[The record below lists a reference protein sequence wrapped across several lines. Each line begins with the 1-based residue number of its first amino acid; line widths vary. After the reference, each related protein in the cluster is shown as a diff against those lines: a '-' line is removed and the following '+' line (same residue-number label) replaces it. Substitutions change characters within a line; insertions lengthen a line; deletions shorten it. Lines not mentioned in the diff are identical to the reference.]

1 MANIMDYLDWR
12 GDLTLRAAPFNE
24 VDALLLAE
32 LSFIDFTG
40 LVPPPGGGSAVPLCE
55 AARAWFDRHD
65 GHAVDMGV
73 LVPDKIPR
81 MMRAMMSAPRFARMG
96 VNSPFERL
104 DLEREEQFAAV
115 TFELED
121 GTVYVAFRGTDDTLV
136 GWKED
141 FNLGFLKRIPSQEEA
156 AAYLTRV
163 AALYPAAPIRVGG
176 HSKGGNLAVYAAVH
190 VDEAVQE
197 RILGVYNCDGPGF
210 SEPLEGL
217 PEHSRIASR
226 IVTVVPQSSVV
237 GMLLE
242 HEQRFSI
249 VQSVESGVQQHDGF
263 SWQVLGARF
272 VRLSEPSREGRVM
285 DETLDSWAASMNYEQ
300 RKIVADALYAVLT
313 GTGARTLSDLTAERA
328 KSASA
333 LLRSYKGLDRETRRA
348 LTLALRELFKFTAK
362 SVVEDVQQNEGLEF
376 KAKMEEYRRR
386 LSRR

>member
-1 MANIMDYLDWR
+1 MGNILDYLDWR

-40 LVPPPGGGSAVPLCE
+40 IVPPPDGGSAVPLSE
-55 AARAWFDRHD
+55 AARAWFDRHE
-65 GHAVDMGV
+65 GCRVDMGV

-81 MMRAMMSAPRFARMG
+81 MLRRLMRSPRFARMG
-96 VNSPFERL
+96 VNAAFERL
-104 DLEREEQFAAV
+104 ELEREEQFAAV
-115 TFELED
+115 SFELED
-121 GTVYVAFRGTDDTLV
+121 GTVFVSFRGTDDTLV

-141 FNLGFLKRIPSQEEA
+141 FNLGFLKRIPSQEDA
-156 AAYLTRV
+156 AAYLTRI
-163 AALYPAAPIRVGG
+163 AAQYPAAPLRVGG
-176 HSKGGNLAVYAAVH
+176 HSKGGNLAVFSAVH
-190 VDEAVQE
+190 VPEVVQE
-197 RILGVYNCDGPGF
+197 RILTVYNCDGPGF

-217 PEHSRIASR
+217 PAHSRIASR
-226 IVTVVPQSSVV
+226 IVTIVPQSSVV

-242 HEQRFSI
+242 HERRFSI

-263 SWQVLGARF
+263 SWQVLGAQF

-285 DETLDSWAASMNYEQ
+285 DETLDSWAASMSYEQ
-300 RKIVADALYAVLT
+300 RKEVADALYAVLT

-362 SVVEDVQQNEGLEF
+362 SVVEDVQQNEWLEL
-376 KAKMEEYRRR
+376 KLKLEEHRRR
-386 LSRR
+386 LSQR